1 MIAVDVR
8 NEDKARQVLIQ
19 VSVNKNGLVEVR
31 SLQKEA
37 IYTLQLSKYLSHNV
51 ADKNSL
57 KQWD

>member
-19 VSVNKNGLVEVR
+19 VSVNKNGLAEVR

-37 IYTLQLSKYLSHNV
+37 IYTLQLSKYLSHNA